1 MIELLTSPSVATLI
15 AALAFAVRGVP
26 RILEARAKA
35 AEARARTAQARAE
48 QEAAEAQA
56 HESAVAGLRVLLG
69 EMTAEASSQRER
81 AEKAEAAL
89 RDLQRVAGKVRES

>member
-1 MIELLTSPSVATLI
+1 VVMLELLTSPSVATLI
-15 AALAFAVRGVP
+15 AAIAFAIRGVP

-35 AEARARTAQARAE
+35 AQARAE

-81 AEKAEAAL
+81 AERLESEL
-89 RDLQRVAGKVRES
+89 RDLRRVAGKVKEP